1 MDQNRIATLLAP
13 FLVGECGAPKME
25 GVPVREAAVLTTEQ
39 LQYISMY
46 IDLLLR
52 WNVRISLTAIRKPD
66 EIVTRHFGESIF
78 TARCLFPRPTQ
89 TSAGFNRV
97 IDFGSGA
104 GFPGL
109 PIKIWSPGIDLTLI
123 ESNQK
128 KSTFL
133 REAVRSLGMNNVEVF
148 NGRAEAFTGDK
159 ANVVT
164 FRAVERFG
172 VSLPIA
178 AEMVTTVGRLAVL
191 IGTAQVSQLKEL
203 TPSLKWDEPIIF
215 PLSANRS
222 LVIGQRHQ
230 YGGKWDA

>member
-13 FLVGECGAPKME
+13 FLVGECGAPKRE
-25 GVPVREAAVLTTEQ
+25 GVPVREEAALLAADQ
-39 LQYISMY
+39 LQCISTY

-52 WNVRISLTAIRKPD
+52 WNARISLTAIRQPD

-78 TARCLFPRPTQ
+78 TARCLFPTPTQ
-89 TSAGFNRV
+89 TAAGSTRL

-109 PIKIWSPGIDLTLI
+109 PIKIWSPGIHLTLI

-128 KSTFL
+128 KATFL

-148 NGRAEAFTGDK
+148 NGRAEAFTGGK
-159 ANVVT
+159 ADVVT

-178 AEMVTTVGRLAVL
+178 AEMLATTGRLAVL
-191 IGTAQVSQLKEL
+191 IGTAQMNQLNEL

-215 PLSANRS
+215 PLSDNRS
-222 LVIGQRHQ
+222 LVIGQRHHH
-230 YGGKWDA
+230 GHK